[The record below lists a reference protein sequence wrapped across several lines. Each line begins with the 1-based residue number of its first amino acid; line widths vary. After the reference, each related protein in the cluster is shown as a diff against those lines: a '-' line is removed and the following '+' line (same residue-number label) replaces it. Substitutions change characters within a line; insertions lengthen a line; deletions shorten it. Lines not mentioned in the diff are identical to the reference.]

1 MAGGSSRLSG
11 CAGAFGRIPVIFS
24 LRIGQT
30 LLDVILFG
38 LAGWLVSN
46 YYQAVFGFTI
56 FLCIATLLDI
66 LYQVVTP
73 QLLKRLHNKTAV
85 LVLEGLVTLWW
96 FCAFV
101 SSTALYF
108 GPLRCNGQ
116 FPDGI
121 DEENPPEGAKTCSTI
136 NSYQKAV
143 IWFALIQWCV
153 FIVSLVLVV
162 RVFIEYRRDAA
173 IVDSAAVPGV
183 PDGTR
188 FARDEDDNPFSATDY
203 DSRVDGGAGYTY
215 QGTTTNGAKY
225 GEQYEMTDY
234 ASPYDEG
241 SYEARTR
248 PYSGV

>member
-11 CAGAFGRIPVIFS
+11 CLGAFPRIPVIFS

-30 LLDVILFG
+30 LLDIILFG

-66 LYQVVTP
+66 FYQVITP

-96 FCAFV
+96 FCVFV

-108 GPLRCNGQ
+108 GPLRCNGE

-121 DEENPPEGAKTCSTI
+121 DDENPPAGAKTCSTI

-173 IVDSAAVPGV
+173 NVDGGVPVPG
-183 PDGTR
+183 GTR
-188 FARDEDDNPFSATDY
+188 FARDEDDNPFSAADY
-203 DSRVDGGAGYTY
+203 DSRIDGGAGYTY
-215 QGTTTNGAKY
+215 QGANGSAKY
-225 GEQYEMTDY
+225 GDQYEMTDY
-234 ASPYDEG
+234 ASPYDDG